1 MADLD
6 IPNEDQI
13 NKMNKNEL
21 QRKLKHIITLIPD
34 QGENNEDEVNDPS
47 TKDLLKQI
55 LGEMKKFNQERN
67 LIKTELEEMKRN
79 NALLLETVAQQQR
92 FLEEIDSE
100 KRAKNMIV
108 LGISENDLNLNG
120 QAIKEDKEKVEKMLT
135 EIGYRGE
142 IMTTHRLG
150 KKDANVN
157 RARPIKVVFPNANDR
172 QMALALADN
181 LNNIFDGALK
191 DVKMKKDTHP
201 AIRKEYGRLF
211 EAERKEKAKAENV
224 GKHVFFDKKKRL
236 LLIDGEIVDRFKPSF
251 F

>member
-21 QRKLKHIITLIPD
+21 QRKLKQIITLIPD

-108 LGISENDLNLNG
+108 LGISENDLN
-120 QAIKEDKEKVEKMLT
+120 
-135 EIGYRGE
+135 
-142 IMTTHRLG
+142 
-150 KKDANVN
+150 
-157 RARPIKVVFPNANDR
+157 
-172 QMALALADN
+172 MA
-181 LNNIFDGALK
+181 
-191 DVKMKKDTHP
+191 
-201 AIRKEYGRLF
+201 
-211 EAERKEKAKAENV
+211 
-224 GKHVFFDKKKRL
+224 
-236 LLIDGEIVDRFKPSF
+236 
-251 F
+251 